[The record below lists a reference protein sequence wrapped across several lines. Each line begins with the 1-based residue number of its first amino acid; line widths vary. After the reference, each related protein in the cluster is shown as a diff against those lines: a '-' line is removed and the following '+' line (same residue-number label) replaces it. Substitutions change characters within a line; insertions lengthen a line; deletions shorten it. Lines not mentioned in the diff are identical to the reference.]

1 MKRNLQT
8 LVVTVSIS
16 IAASFLIGCSTPSI
30 VGRTD
35 PGQPSVQLV
44 QAGYDTFG
52 RQWEKPHPKVV
63 TSQPERQWVR
73 ESVTVAKPETL
84 TRKESARLS
93 YAGTIT
99 DIDYENREFT
109 LQDSQGGSQTFIVD
123 KEVRR
128 FSDAKV
134 GDKVS
139 IDYYLGF
146 NAEVRPPTE
155 EEKQNPMVVLDTSR
169 RTGTDAPSGYDVRQ
183 LRALVTIEGLD
194 RKAQTL
200 TVKGPRGKY
209 FTARVEDPSR
219 FEKVQIGDTIVMT
232 FTESTAVS
240 LNPAPKEAVK

>member
-1 MKRNLQT
+1 MKKKLQT
-8 LVVTVSIS
+8 LVVT
-16 IAASFLIGCSTPSI
+16 L
-30 VGRTD
+30 
-35 PGQPSVQLV
+35 
-44 QAGYDTFG
+44 
-52 RQWEKPHPKVV
+52 
-63 TSQPERQWVR
+63 
-73 ESVTVAKPETL
+73 AKPETL

-109 LQDSQGGSQTFIVD
+109 LQDSQGESQTFIVD

-200 TVKGPRGKY
+200 TVKG
-209 FTARVEDPSR
+209 
-219 FEKVQIGDTIVMT
+219 
-232 FTESTAVS
+232 
-240 LNPAPKEAVK
+240 